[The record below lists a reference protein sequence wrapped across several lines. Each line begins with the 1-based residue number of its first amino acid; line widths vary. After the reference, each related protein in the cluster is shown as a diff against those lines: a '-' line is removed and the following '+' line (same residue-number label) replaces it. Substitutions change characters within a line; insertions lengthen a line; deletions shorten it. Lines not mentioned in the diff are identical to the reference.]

1 MGHVPMTR
9 PEEVLA
15 VHEWNYGHSVTFAE
29 LEDRRVLLC
38 GGWEFR
44 ISEDWGLTWSEPF
57 RCTDVDGNPVGG
69 SGAAFRSGAPHLG
82 ASGRAP
88 SHQHGPDYRPAQGSR
103 GRPGAPARERD
114 PKYVNRLPVMVSE

>member
-57 RCTDVDGNPVGG
+57 RCTDIDGNPVGG
-69 SGAAFRSGAPHLG
+69 SGPSLVRLSGQGLPTWALQDVLLRTSTGRIIGRLKAAGEGPGPPPVSGTRS
-82 ASGRAP
+82 
-88 SHQHGPDYRPAQGSR
+88 
-103 GRPGAPARERD
+103 
-114 PKYVNRLPVMVSE
+114 M